1 MLIGRRLY
9 AAFERTAGD
18 AYHLRP
24 MSPAPAV
31 TPRPSWWVRLL
42 AALPLPAL
50 HALGRGFAFLAF
62 RVFPYRPK
70 VVRENL
76 SRAFPA
82 LDAAGLRTLTRDYY
96 RGYGDVMVEIVKS
109 ASIEPRE
116 LVRRMRFT
124 NLRVLQA
131 PLEAGTP
138 VVLTAAH
145 QCNWEWVLLAL
156 SVQLGHPVDAAYKP
170 LSDPWADREMRALR
184 SRFGA
189 RMVAAD
195 DMMRDL
201 IARRRQ
207 PRLIALVADQEPVA
221 SDRRHWTRF
230 LNRDT
235 AFFMGP
241 EVIARTLRHPVFFVA
256 IRRTGRGLYE
266 VSFEPLWA
274 PGDDSPPGVTE
285 RFARRV
291 ERQIHEAP
299 ADWPWSH
306 KRWRLAPPVL
316 EGGTAMPE
324 NPPP

>member
-1 MLIGRRLY
+1 MPEGP
-9 AAFERTAGD
+9 AA
-18 AYHLRP
+18 
-24 MSPAPAV
+24 
-31 TPRPSWWVRLL
+31 TPRPAWWVRLL
-42 AALPLPAL
+42 ASLPMRWL
-50 HALGRGFAFLAF
+50 HALGGAFAFLAF

-76 SRAFPA
+76 TRAFPA
-82 LDAAGLRTLTRDYY
+82 LDEAGLRALTRDYY

-109 ASIEPRE
+109 ASIAPDE
-116 LVRRMRFT
+116 LSRRMRFT
-124 NLRVLQA
+124 NLDDLRA
-131 PLEAGTP
+131 PLVAGSP
-138 VVLTAAH
+138 VVLAAAH
-145 QCNWEWVLLAL
+145 QCNWEWILLVLSL
-156 SVQLGHPVDAAYKP
+156 QLGHPVDAAYKP
-170 LSDPWADREMRALR
+170 LVDAWADREMRALR

-207 PRLIALVADQEPVA
+207 PRVIALVADQEPVA
-221 SDRRHWTRF
+221 SERRHWTRF

-241 EVIARTLRHPVFFVA
+241 EVIARTLKHPVFFVA
-256 IRRTGRGLYE
+256 IRRTGRGCYE
-266 VSFEPLWA
+266 VTFEPLWQ
-274 PGDDSPPGVTE
+274 PGDEAEPCITE

-291 ERQIHEAP
+291 ERQIHEGP

-316 EGGTAMPE
+316 EGGAAMPE
-324 NPPP
+324 NRGP

>member
-1 MLIGRRLY
+1 M
-9 AAFERTAGD
+9 AGG

-24 MSPAPAV
+24 MSLGHAV

-50 HALGRGFAFLAF
+50 HALGRTFAFLAY

-76 SRAFPA
+76 ALAFPG
-82 LDAAGLRTLTRDYY
+82 LDEAGLRALTRDYY

-109 ASIEPRE
+109 ASIEPAE
-116 LVRRMRFT
+116 LARRMRFT
-124 NLRVLQA
+124 NLPELRA

-145 QCNWEWVLLAL
+145 QCNWEWILLAL
-156 SVQLGHPVDAAYKP
+156 SLQLGHPLDAAYKP
-170 LSDPWADREMRALR
+170 LTDAWADREMLALR

-207 PRLIALVADQEPVA
+207 PRVIALVADQEPVA
-221 SDRRHWTRF
+221 SERRHWTRF

-256 IRRTGRGLYE
+256 IKRTGRGFYE
-266 VSFEPLWA
+266 VSFEPLWM
-274 PGDDSPPGVTE
+274 PGDDSPPGITE

-291 ERQIHEAP
+291 ERQIHEGP

-316 EGGTAMPE
+316 EGGAAIPE

>member
-1 MLIGRRLY
+1 
-9 AAFERTAGD
+9 
-18 AYHLRP
+18 
-24 MSPAPAV
+24 MSRAPTD
-31 TPRPSWWVRLL
+31 TPRPSWWVRAL
-42 AALPLPAL
+42 AALPLAVL
-50 HALGRGFAFLAF
+50 HALARAAAFLAC

-76 SRAFPA
+76 TRAFPR
-82 LDAAGLRTLTRDYY
+82 LDEAGLRALTRDYY
-96 RGYGDVMVEIVKS
+96 RGYADVMFEIVKS
-109 ASIEPRE
+109 ASITPEE
-116 LVRRMRFT
+116 LARRMRFT
-124 NLRVLQA
+124 DLGVLRA
-131 PLEAGTP
+131 PLEAGSP
-138 VVLTAAH
+138 VVLVAAH
-145 QCNWEWVLLAL
+145 QCNWEWILLAL
-156 SVQLGHPVDAAYKP
+156 SMQLGHPLDAAYKP
-170 LSDPWADREMRALR
+170 LTDAWADREMRALR

-207 PRLIALVADQEPVA
+207 PRVIALVADQEPVA
-221 SDRRHWTRF
+221 SERRHWTRF

-256 IRRTGRGLYE
+256 IKRTARGFYE
-266 VSFEPLWA
+266 VAFEPLWS
-274 PGDDSPPGVTE
+274 PGDEAEPCITE

-291 ERQIHEAP
+291 ERQIHEGP

-316 EGGTAMPE
+316 EGGASMPE
-324 NPPP
+324 NPRS

>member
-1 MLIGRRLY
+1 M
-9 AAFERTAGD
+9 AGD

-24 MSPAPAV
+24 MSPGPAV

-50 HALGRGFAFLAF
+50 HALGGVFAFLAH

-109 ASIEPRE
+109 ASIEPAE
-116 LVRRMRFT
+116 LTRRLRLV
-124 NLRVLQA
+124 NLPALQA
-131 PLEAGTP
+131 PLKEGTP

-145 QCNWEWVLLAL
+145 QCNWEWILLSL
-156 SVQLGHPVDAAYKP
+156 SLQLGHPLDAAYKP
-170 LSDPWADREMRALR
+170 LTDAWADREMLALR
-184 SRFGA
+184 GRFGA

-207 PRLIALVADQEPVA
+207 PRVIALVADQEPVA
-221 SDRRHWTRF
+221 SERRHWTRF

-241 EVIARTLRHPVFFVA
+241 EVIARTLKHPVFFVA
-256 IRRTGRGLYE
+256 IKRTGRGCYE
-266 VSFEPLWA
+266 ASFEPLWT
-274 PGDDSPPGVTE
+274 PGDDSPPGITE

-291 ERQIHEAP
+291 ERQIREAP

-316 EGGTAMPE
+316 EGGTAMPD

>member
-1 MLIGRRLY
+1 
-9 AAFERTAGD
+9 
-18 AYHLRP
+18 
-24 MSPAPAV
+24 MSQGPAV

-42 AALPLPAL
+42 AALPLSAL

-82 LDAAGLRTLTRDYY
+82 LDEAGLRTLTRDFY

-109 ASIEPRE
+109 ASIEPPD
-116 LVRRMRFT
+116 LARRMRFT
-124 NLRVLQA
+124 NLSMLQA

-145 QCNWEWVLLAL
+145 QCNWEWILLAL
-156 SVQLGHPVDAAYKP
+156 SLQLGHPLDAAYKP
-170 LSDPWADREMRALR
+170 LPDPWADREMLALR
-184 SRFGA
+184 GRFGA

-195 DMMRDL
+195 DMIRDL
-201 IARRRQ
+201 MARRRQ
-207 PRLIALVADQEPVA
+207 SRLIALVADQEPVA
-221 SDRRHWTRF
+221 SERRHWTRF
-230 LNRDT
+230 LGRDT

-241 EVIARTLRHPVFFVA
+241 EVIARTLRYPVFFVA
-256 IRRTGRGLYE
+256 IRRTGRGFYE
-266 VSFEPLWA
+266 ASFEPLWT
-274 PGDDSPPGVTE
+274 PGDGSPPGITE

-291 ERQIHEAP
+291 ERQIHEGP

-316 EGGTAMPE
+316 EGAAASPE
-324 NPPP
+324 DSPA